1 MARLLYRL
9 GLSSARHP
17 WIVIAVWILL
27 FAGTTTAYLAGGGSL
42 SPTISISGTA
52 AQNVA
57 DDLQQ
62 TFPDADR
69 GMGTVVFESDSG
81 ERLTA
86 AQQAGISDSLDS
98 ASAVDGVHSTI
109 DPFAT
114 EQQRQQQQQQLTDG
128 AKQIADQRVALQGQQ
143 DSLTTGKEQLE
154 ASGLPSTDP
163 AFAQLDQQQATL
175 DDATTQLDASE
186 VQTDSGNRL
195 LVAASGVATVSDDG
209 TIALGTVL
217 FNDSNTDVGPATKQA
232 VMSAVDSA
240 PIDGVTADFSSDLA
254 QTVPNPFGSS
264 EVVGVVGAA
273 IVLVL
278 VLGTLVAAGLPL
290 VGALLGV
297 GIGATGT
304 LAFSAFIDMS
314 SVTLTLGAMIGLAV
328 GIDYALFILNRHRR
342 QLREGTP
349 LRESIGLA
357 NGTSGTA
364 VLFAGLTVIV
374 ALLALNL
381 TGIGFLALMGTVG
394 AVVVALA
401 VLIAL
406 TLLPA
411 LMSIVGVRI
420 APKKERMTSSPGRQ
434 TRTSEP
440 AARTLPAGSDRLAR
454 GTIATRH
461 PIVTLLLGVVVLL
474 VVAIPAASMRVGLPD
489 GASEP
494 EESTQYQA
502 YTAIEEGFGAGVN
515 GSIIVVAQLP
525 GTDSDAALTE
535 LEARVADRIMSV
547 DNVVAAALA
556 GTSDD
561 KRTVIFQVLPEQGPS
576 AASTEQLVR
585 DLRNG
590 SSALESD
597 DGVTLGVTGLT
608 ASNIDISQKLLEAL
622 PLYLIVVLGLC
633 LILLTLVF
641 RSIAVPIIATAGFL
655 LTILAT
661 LGAVVAVFQWGWLGF
676 VFGVHDPAPIISFLP
691 TILIGVVFG
700 LAMDY
705 QLFLVSGMRESYVH
719 KKNAVA
725 AILDGIRSSR
735 TVIIAAA
742 AIMIFVFGGFAF
754 SESTL
759 IRPFGFGLGVGV
771 LIDAFLVRLLLVPA
785 AMTLLGDRA
794 WWIPRWLARVLPNVD
809 VEGAALERERSDA
822 ATANGPEHVG
832 QLR

>member
-17 WIVIAVWILL
+17 LIVIAVWILL

-81 ERLTA
+81 ERLTT

-98 ASAVDGVHSTI
+98 ASAVDGVNSTI
-109 DPFAT
+109 DPFTT

-143 DSLTTGKEQLE
+143 DSLTTGREQLE

-163 AFAQLDQQQATL
+163 AFAQLDQQQTTL

-209 TIALGTVL
+209 TTALGTVL
-217 FNDSNTDVGPATKQA
+217 FNDSNTDVAPATKQA

-240 PIDGVTADFSSDLA
+240 PIDGVTVDFSSDLA

-264 EVVGVVGAA
+264 EIVGVVGAA

-304 LAFSAFIDMS
+304 LAFSAVIDMS

-394 AVVVALA
+394 AVVVAVA

-420 APKKERMTSSPGRQ
+420 APRKERTTSGHGRH
-434 TRTSEP
+434 TGTSEP
-440 AARTLPAGSDRLAR
+440 AARTLAAGPDRLAR

-474 VVAIPAASMRVGLPD
+474 VVAVPAASMRVGLPD

-502 YTAIEEGFGAGVN
+502 YTAIEEGFGAGAN
-515 GSIIVVAQLP
+515 GAIIVVAQLP
-525 GTDSDAALTE
+525 GTDDDAALTE
-535 LEARVADRIMSV
+535 LEARVADRLMSV
-547 DNVVAAALA
+547 DNVVSAALA

-585 DLRNG
+585 DLRNE

-719 KKNAVA
+719 KKNAAA
-725 AILDGIRSSR
+725 AIRDGIRSSR

-771 LIDAFLVRLLLVPA
+771 LIDAFLVRLLIVPA

-822 ATANGPEHVG
+822 ATANEPEHVG